1 MGAFMFTED
10 MVQTSI
16 WIITSI
22 VGACMCFIMLVVIG
36 LVALRPVSRHHLD
49 RVSFRIIVYVLLTNM
64 VFGIVSTNLVYTGPS
79 SGWRCGFTMWI
90 FQLTLQLSSFLT
102 FSIALNL
109 QLVVVHRVNGQQ
121 MEKFYVTGSCLISL
135 DGTPYL
141 MFAGTPVEM
150 IMNIYP
156 GGSIDPQDI
165 QIGSQLL
172 WLLFTAL
179 GETIA
184 SLVVFIYII
193 KHQLRIRK
201 ILSFNNTVQS
211 QNGLSFKIPVQDWRD
226 RYINKYRTILIR
238 IVISCIISVAWV
250 IDASIKKPNNMS
262 GYHFMMASQL
272 LYCGRPIVYALLSA
286 SDPSLLSAI
295 KSLICGDS
303 ATISNRQN
311 IMSHCDPSS
320 SGLGPNAT
328 ESTQIN
334 VELTTIHHY
343 DGIGKT
349 VPQISSFP
357 TSQSGEIGNIDI
369 TSLSIDD
376 NNDHDVLGVENQ
388 RSDSSSHIEHDNT
401 NSEEMQDEGDT
412 LRRHF

>member
-10 MVQTSI
+10 MVQTSYKI

-36 LVALRPVSRHHLD
+36 LVALCPVSRHHLD
-49 RVSFRIIVYVLLTNM
+49 RVSFRIVVYVLLTKTLLRLEMRVHNVDFPADFATVELFNIFYCSQPAIGSSSPSEWATDGKLANM
-64 VFGIVSTNLVYTGPS
+64 
-79 SGWRCGFTMWI
+79 
-90 FQLTLQLSSFLT
+90 
-102 FSIALNL
+102 
-109 QLVVVHRVNGQQ
+109 
-121 MEKFYVTGSCLISL
+121 
-135 DGTPYL
+135 DGTPYP
-141 MFAGTPVEM
+141 MAAGTPVEM

-156 GGSIDPQDI
+156 GRCIVKIHICNIDPQDV

-201 ILSFNNTVQS
+201 ILSFNSAVQS

-226 RYINKYRTILIR
+226 RYINKCKAILIR
-238 IVISCIISVAWV
+238 IAMYPIVSCIISVAWV
-250 IDASIKKPNNMS
+250 IDASIKSPNSMS
-262 GYHFMMASQL
+262 GYQFMMASQL

-303 ATISNRQN
+303 ASISNRRN
-311 IMSHCDPSS
+311 ITPHHDPPS
-320 SGLGPNAT
+320 SGLGPNAS
-328 ESTQIN
+328 ESTQIH
-334 VELTTIHHY
+334 VETIHNY
-343 DGIGKT
+343 DGIGNA

-357 TSQSGEIGNIDI
+357 TSQSGEIGSMDI
-369 TSLSIDD
+369 ASLSIDD
-376 NNDHDVLGVENQ
+376 NKDRDIVGVESR
-388 RSDSSSHIEHDNT
+388 RSDSSIHIEHDDF
-401 NSEEMQDEGDT
+401 EEMQDEEDA